1 MGGKGEVGDAKM
13 DDYHIPTNAAD
24 FWLEDGT
31 LMGRVIKPEVT
42 LEDAQES
49 LEALKKSLPRDRGV
63 KRALVDLGDG
73 VVVKRQTRKYL
84 AQTTRVLGIE
94 KAALVFHN
102 PVQRIAASFFLGI
115 NKPEG
120 DLKLF
125 GDLREA
131 EEWLKT

>member
-1 MGGKGEVGDAKM
+1 MGEFIISTG
-13 DDYHIPTNAAD
+13 AAD

-31 LMGRVIKPEVT
+31 LMGRVTKPEVS
-42 LEDAQES
+42 LEDAREG
-49 LEALKKSLPRDRGV
+49 LEALRKALARDREV
-63 KRALVDLGDG
+63 KRALLDLGNG
-73 VVVKRQTRKYL
+73 VIVKRQTRKYL
-84 AQTTRVLGIE
+84 AQAPRVLGID